1 MSLGPLTTSFTPP
14 ASCLATSAL
23 YWINT
28 ASTFYWLHG
37 QPLQSS
43 CFPSNYSPGQD
54 QYYEPGVCPGGYT
67 AACRA
72 STTNG
77 AAEKVTRT
85 TCCPEGDY
93 ACAPTSN
100 RYDYPWGPTLRCMS
114 VYRVDTT
121 TSFITIDG
129 TPRGGETAGTPM
141 GLQAPCTVMA
151 YGVVVQDGGG
161 VMSTTA
167 TAGASG
173 SASSVRVSETG
184 SADAVAGN
192 SQTDIS
198 SSSSSSSSSS
208 EHGGLSSGAA
218 IGIAVAAG
226 LATMALGG
234 ALLFLLWSRKR
245 KRKQKEAERLAEV
258 MRPNPWESIDDR
270 AVPLQPAVQVNWQPV
285 ELASEREAKEI
296 GGDSQVP
303 VEKDGT
309 SLARR

>member
-1 MSLGPLTTSFTPP
+1 
-14 ASCLATSAL
+14 
-23 YWINT
+23 
-28 ASTFYWLHG
+28 
-37 QPLQSS
+37 
-43 CFPSNYSPGQD
+43 
-54 QYYEPGVCPGGYT
+54 
-67 AACRA
+67 
-72 STTNG
+72 
-77 AAEKVTRT
+77 
-85 TCCPEGDY
+85 
-93 ACAPTSN
+93 
-100 RYDYPWGPTLRCMS
+100 
-114 VYRVDTT
+114 
-121 TSFITIDG
+121 
-129 TPRGGETAGTPM
+129 M

-173 SASSVRVSETG
+173 SASSVRVSEAG
-184 SADAVAGN
+184 STDAVAGN
-192 SQTDIS
+192 SQTNIS
-198 SSSSSSSSSS
+198 SSNSSS
-208 EHGGLSSGAA
+208 EHGGLSSGAV

-258 MRPNPWESIDDR
+258 MRPNPWESIDNR

-285 ELASEREAKEI
+285 ELASERDAKEI
-296 GGDSQVP
+296 SSDSQVP